1 MPVKEP
7 RFWYRP
13 PGLIARALAP
23 LGALYTLGGE
33 LRRRRAHPAE
43 LTVPL
48 ICIGNLVAG
57 GSGKT
62 PIALDIASRL
72 QAAGHAVALLS
83 RGHGGK
89 LTGPVRVDPAVHTAV
104 EVGDEPL
111 LHARMAPAWIARDR
125 AAGAQAAIAAGAR
138 VIVMDDGFQ
147 NPHVRPDLAIVAVDG
162 RRGFGNGRVIPA
174 GPLRE
179 PIDAGLKRADAAVLI
194 GADPTEAAAR
204 LRRSIHGPVL
214 RAEFIAEAAI
224 ADLAGRRVVAF
235 AGIAQP
241 DAFFALL
248 AEAGVD
254 VAAKRAFPDHHLFTV
269 DNLAELRNLTVQYDA
284 ILVTTHKDHVRLPAP
299 LQPHVLPIGRKLV
312 WADVAALEQVLADY
326 VGQPRRR

>member
-1 MPVKEP
+1 MKEP

-13 PGLIARALAP
+13 PGLLSRALAP

-33 LRRRRAHPAE
+33 VRRRRAHAAE
-43 LTVPL
+43 LAAPL

-62 PIALDIASRL
+62 PIALDIAARL

-83 RGHGGK
+83 RGHGGR
-89 LTGPVRVDPAVHTAV
+89 LVGPLQVDPAVHSAA

-111 LHARMAPAWIARDR
+111 LHARVAPAWIARDR

-138 VIVMDDGFQ
+138 VIVMDDGYQ
-147 NPHVRPDLAIVAVDG
+147 NPHVRPDLAILAVDG
-162 RRGFGNGRVIPA
+162 RRGFGNGQVIPA

-179 PIDAGLKRADAAVLI
+179 PVEAGLKRADAAVVI
-194 GADPTEAAAR
+194 GADPTEAAVR
-204 LRRSIHGPVL
+204 LRRSVNGPVL
-214 RAEFIAEAAI
+214 RAEFVPAAAI
-224 ADLAGRRVVAF
+224 ADLVGRRVVAF

-248 AEAGVD
+248 ADAGVEL
-254 VAAKRAFPDHHLFTV
+254 AATRAFADHHLFTV
-269 DNLAELRNLTVQYDA
+269 DDLAELRNLSVQHDA
-284 ILVTTHKDHVRLPAP
+284 ILATTHKDHVRLPPP
-299 LQPHVLPIGRKLV
+299 LQPHVMPVGRTLA
-312 WADVAALEQVLADY
+312 WADPAALEQLLVDF
-326 VGQPRRR
+326 VGHPRRR